1 MCNKGYSTWFV
12 CLCVSVTMFS
22 TTRCNQTAKK
32 LYKQTDLALD
42 LKLALFVMNVT
53 VTLAAHAC
61 RGLKTVHSKV
71 SEHANNMHGL
81 PQLRFRPCCALSGGR
96 TSLRSNV
103 RTT

>member
-53 VTLAAHAC
+53 VTLAAHAR

-71 SEHANNMHGL
+71 SEHANNNMHNSMAYL
-81 PQLRFRPCCALSGGR
+81 NLDSARV
-96 TSLRSNV
+96 V
-103 RTT
+103 RCQGVGQACVVT